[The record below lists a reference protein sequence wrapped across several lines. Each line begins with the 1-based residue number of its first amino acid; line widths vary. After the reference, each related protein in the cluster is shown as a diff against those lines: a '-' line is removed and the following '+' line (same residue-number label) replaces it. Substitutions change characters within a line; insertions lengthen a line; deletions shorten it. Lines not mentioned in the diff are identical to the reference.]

1 MTSRAVQ
8 FHELRIPLQAIKGLS
23 EEDRFAYYLLGHMF
37 NELMCL
43 QKLVAFALPK
53 HDDVRPALR
62 RPELAQALTLF
73 RLACSKIWEAKLAL
87 QTKEVSKTLRIVVLP
102 ELENGR
108 ARLKALN
115 AELNAAPWLGP
126 LRNGLGFH
134 FPDFKQ
140 WKADTTPQA
149 GWVDDVVIFGESS
162 GNTFYEAAETIA
174 ETWMFRECAMFG
186 GDMAPDPDRLIR
198 QMIDLLAA
206 MNDFLEDALGVF
218 IAVVIMKNQG
228 QSKPSGKIVAPD
240 FEKVSIPFWT
250 SMDPRKARSGGSS
263 GKT

>member
-1 MTSRAVQ
+1 MTSRSVQ
-8 FHELRIPLQAIKGLS
+8 VHELRIPLKAIERLS
-23 EEDRFAYYLLGHMF
+23 EEDRFTYYLLGHMF

-53 HDDVRPALR
+53 HDDVRSARR

-73 RLACSKIWEAKLAL
+73 RLACSKIWEVKLAL
-87 QTKEVSKTLRIVVLP
+87 QTKEVSKTLRVLVLP
-102 ELENGR
+102 ALENGMT
-108 ARLKALN
+108 RLKALN

-134 FPDFKQ
+134 FPDFKR
-140 WKADTTPQA
+140 WKADTTPQT

-174 ETWMFRECAMFG
+174 EAWMFRECAMFDG
-186 GDMAPDPDRLIR
+186 EMAPDPDRLIR

-206 MNDFLEDALGVF
+206 MNSFLEDALGVF
-218 IAVVIMKNQG
+218 IAMVILKDQG
-228 QSKPSGKIVAPD
+228 RSKPIGKILAPD
-240 FEKVSIPFWT
+240 FGKVAIPFWT
-250 SMDPRKARSGGSS
+250 SMKPKGGVA
-263 GKT
+263 